1 MYESGE
7 FQIEVILMH
16 FVSFM
21 PCFFYSQGRYSGPNW
36 RTNLPSCT
44 TRWLVCDGAPRVH
57 GPFSDGTRRKHAE
70 NVPHI
75 GNSPNVCSSSLS
87 NALSNHPF
95 EFSPSHWRYIGI
107 HQFSLICCHHTF
119 MKPLAGDFLDVSGK
133 FYGNFC
139 FHFSFLDQ
147 FEREIKRERGNSV
160 IHGGAVKWGS
170 RISHLGYLPN
180 FLCRHLGC
188 VSLSDIFPNELWVML
203 SD

>member
-7 FQIEVILMH
+7 FQIAVILMH

-21 PCFFYSQGRYSGPNW
+21 PCFFFYSQERYSGPNW

-44 TRWLVCDGAPRVH
+44 TRWHACDGAPRVH

-87 NALSNHPF
+87 NALLNHPF
-95 EFSPSHWRYIGI
+95 EFSPSHWRSIGI

-133 FYGNFC
+133 FLWQFLL
-139 FHFSFLDQ
+139 SFLLPWSVW
-147 FEREIKRERGNSV
+147 ERDKERKR
-160 IHGGAVKWGS
+160 
-170 RISHLGYLPN
+170 
-180 FLCRHLGC
+180 
-188 VSLSDIFPNELWVML
+188 
-203 SD
+203 

>member
-7 FQIEVILMH
+7 FQIAVILMH

-21 PCFFYSQGRYSGPNW
+21 PCFFFYSQGRYSGPNW

-44 TRWLVCDGAPRVH
+44 TRWLACDGAPRVH

-75 GNSPNVCSSSLS
+75 GNSSNVCSSSLS

-95 EFSPSHWRYIGI
+95 EFSPSHWRSIGI

-139 FHFSFLDQ
+139 FHFSFLDH

-160 IHGGAVKWGS
+160 IHGGAVKLRVKS
-170 RISHLGYLPN
+170 ITPRVLAQL
-180 FLCRHLGC
+180 F
-188 VSLSDIFPNELWVML
+188 M
-203 SD
+203 